1 MVLTVSNKQN
11 GLGVPLDSKYLVL
24 ASIAAITLRVGKGV
38 VHTS

>member
-1 MVLTVSNKQN
+1 MVLTVANKQN
-11 GLGVPLDSKYLVL
+11 GLEVPLDPKQLAL